1 MSTGASELPL
11 TAVLRINAACVL
23 FERAWRAGQRPRI
36 EDVLATAA
44 EEDRPVL
51 LRELIALDIHYRRQA
66 GEEPSPETYRQRLPE
81 AAAFWAATLWGEA
94 AGREDVPAGDTAEWP
109 VVPGYE
115 IRGEL
120 GRGGMGVVY
129 RAFDPDIGREVAIKV
144 LPRQPWATPDLE
156 QRFLAEAQLAGQ
168 LQHPGMAPVYEVG
181 RLANGRLFFAM
192 KLVQGRTLAALLRE
206 RSGPADGLTEWLAIF
221 AQVCQAVAY
230 AHSRGVI
237 HRDLKPA
244 NVMVGAFGE
253 VQVMDWGLAK
263 VLGRPDEPAR
273 PAAAA
278 EGVVT
283 ARTQRTAWS
292 SQAGSV
298 MGTIGFMAPEQAR
311 GEVETLDE
319 RCDVFGLG
327 GILCVLLTG
336 EAPYRGSEEA
346 QVVQAQHGELTDAHD
361 RLDGCGADAELVV
374 LAKACLARARDD
386 RPRDAGAV
394 AAALMAYQAGVAERL
409 RRAELKRTAAV
420 VRAGEARKRRRL
432 RRALAT
438 AVRGA

>member
-1 MSTGASELPL
+1 
-11 TAVLRINAACVL
+11 
-23 FERAWRAGQRPRI
+23 
-36 EDVLATAA
+36 
-44 EEDRPVL
+44 
-51 LRELIALDIHYRRQA
+51 
-66 GEEPSPETYRQRLPE
+66 
-81 AAAFWAATLWGEA
+81 
-94 AGREDVPAGDTAEWP
+94 

-115 IRGEL
+115 IRAEL

-129 RAFDPDIGREVAIKV
+129 RAFDPDLRREVAIKV
-144 LPRQPWATPDLE
+144 LPRQPWGTPDLE

-168 LQHPGMAPVYEVG
+168 FQHPGMAPVYEVG
-181 RLANGRLFFAM
+181 RLANGRPFFAM

-206 RSGPADGLTEWLAIF
+206 RCGTADRLTEWLAIF

-244 NVMVGAFGE
+244 NIMVGAFGE

-263 VLGRPDEPAR
+263 VLGRTDEPAT
-273 PAAAA
+273 PAADA

-283 ARTQRTAWS
+283 VRTRWTEWS

-319 RCDVFGLG
+319 RCDVVGLG

-336 EAPYRGSEEA
+336 EALYRGSEEA
-346 QVVQAQHGELTDAHD
+346 QVGQAQRGELTDAHD
-361 RLDGCGADAELVV
+361 RLDGCGADAELVA
-374 LAKACLARARDD
+374 LAKACLARAGRPATPRWGGGRGPDGVPGGRGGALAAD
-386 RPRDAGAV
+386 RAEAGRSGRARRRGAEAAPPPPGPGAGGAGCLTPGALRRSSANLLMPTASDFLRRRRSPKPLPPLRESDPGRPR
-394 AAALMAYQAGVAERL
+394 R
-409 RRAELKRTAAV
+409 
-420 VRAGEARKRRRL
+420 
-432 RRALAT
+432 
-438 AVRGA
+438 